1 MLAIDLIGG
10 CSGDRGSHPWLHSY
24 LGSLPGNF
32 AHVRDGENLFVT
44 KQTFLFFSA
53 TFATELFLTGWMTG
67 WQKFSFFVTN
77 FIPNSVTRI
86 WIDCPFLLKTV
97 SPSLLFKLFFF
108 HGHLVQGSRSCCGI
122 VARWAT
128 SLTPS
133 STPCTTTA
141 PPSSASTLGGLF
153 TDKSKVGNI
162 LQVDGNGN
170 CARPLWSGRQ
180 LMRGGKTWKGFRSS
194 WFYSFPLTLYS
205 LHYLSFLFTPNHQ
218 NDQRHNDKTYLR
230 PQNSHF
236 SFACIS
242 FGDCPWLYDDYQ
254 GAIIPMRSLSWPAS
268 RTNTTRC
275 LQSLWNQW
283 HISLLWK
290 GVRH

>member
-1 MLAIDLIGG
+1 MLAIDFIGG

-44 KQTFLFFSA
+44 KQTFSLFSA

-86 WIDCPFLLKTV
+86 WIDCPFLLKSKTV
-97 SPSLLFKLFFF
+97 SPSPLFKLFFF

-153 TDKSKVGNI
+153 TDKSKVDNI
-162 LQVDGNGN
+162 LQVDGN

-194 WFYSFPLTLYS
+194 WFYPFPLTLYS
-205 LHYLSFLFTPNHQ
+205 LHYLSFLFTPIHQ
-218 NDQRHNDKTYLR
+218 NDQRHNDKT
-230 PQNSHF
+230 
-236 SFACIS
+236 
-242 FGDCPWLYDDYQ
+242 
-254 GAIIPMRSLSWPAS
+254 
-268 RTNTTRC
+268 
-275 LQSLWNQW
+275 
-283 HISLLWK
+283 
-290 GVRH
+290 

>member
-1 MLAIDLIGG
+1 MKRKILCWQLILLAAAQVTGVLILGFILTWG
-10 CSGDRGSHPWLHSY
+10 PYQGISLMWGIIWENMERIFLLPSKHS
-24 LGSLPGNF
+24 
-32 AHVRDGENLFVT
+32 R
-44 KQTFLFFSA
+44 FFSA

-77 FIPNSVTRI
+77 FIPNSFTR
-86 WIDCPFLLKTV
+86 IDCPFLLKSKTV
-97 SPSLLFKLFFF
+97 SPSPLFKLFFF

-162 LQVDGNGN
+162 LQVDGN

-194 WFYSFPLTLYS
+194 WFYPFPLTLYS

-236 SFACIS
+236 SFACIVY
-242 FGDCPWLYDDYQ
+242 L
-254 GAIIPMRSLSWPAS
+254 
-268 RTNTTRC
+268 
-275 LQSLWNQW
+275 
-283 HISLLWK
+283 
-290 GVRH
+290 

>member
-1 MLAIDLIGG
+1 MLAIDFIGG

-44 KQTFLFFSA
+44 KQTFSLFSA

-97 SPSLLFKLFFF
+97 SPSPLFKLFFF

-162 LQVDGNGN
+162 LQVDGN

-194 WFYSFPLTLYS
+194 WFYPFPLTLYS
-205 LHYLSFLFTPNHQ
+205 LHYLSFLFTPIHQ
-218 NDQRHNDKTYLR
+218 NDQRHNDKT
-230 PQNSHF
+230 
-236 SFACIS
+236 
-242 FGDCPWLYDDYQ
+242 
-254 GAIIPMRSLSWPAS
+254 
-268 RTNTTRC
+268 
-275 LQSLWNQW
+275 
-283 HISLLWK
+283 
-290 GVRH
+290 